1 MPILRPPPLWT
12 PSRRQLL
19 GAAAAA
25 ALAGVAPRRA
35 RASVSA
41 ADRKFL
47 FVYAL
52 GGWDVTRV
60 FSPELLGSKYVAT
73 EAEAEAASVGN
84 ISFVDHPDRPA
95 TRAFFEANYERLC
108 VLDGFYVSSISHSA
122 AVRLV
127 LTGSTDGMEPDWPSR
142 LAAHRSD
149 DHIIPYLVVGG
160 PNFSGTYGV
169 HVGHA
174 GSSGQLQGLA
184 RGTLLSDRSDLVAT
198 PPDATDASAVDA
210 WLAQVAA
217 RKARQASGSAAARYD
232 AYGVALERAGELKAI
247 ADTVDLD
254 RGDSFADQVALAA
267 RVLSMGL
274 CRCTAV
280 SHPLAESN
288 VEWDSHADNNLHQ
301 TELYESLFTELAAL
315 VELLEATPGTVA
327 DTLADETVVVVLSE
341 MGRTPQENGSAGKD
355 HWPYSAAL
363 LWGPGVRGNQVIGA
377 FDETQYGKRIDAS
390 TGEVDENGTFIGT
403 KVLGATLMT
412 LGDVDPGDEGLV
424 DPPLA
429 AALE

>member
-1 MPILRPPPLWT
+1 MLFRSPPI
-12 PSRRQLL
+12 SRRQLL
-19 GAAAAA
+19 GAGAAA

-41 ADRKFL
+41 SDRKFL
-47 FVYAL
+47 FVYTL

-60 FSPELLGSKYVAT
+60 FAPELIGSKYVST
-73 EAEAEAASVGN
+73 EADAEAATVGN
-84 ISFVDHPDRPA
+84 ITYVDHPDRPN

-160 PNFSGTYGV
+160 PNFSGSYGV

-184 RGTLLSDRSDLVAT
+184 RGTLLGDRSDLVVA
-198 PPDATDASAVDA
+198 PPDAVDAAGVDA
-210 WLAQVAA
+210 WLARVAA
-217 RKARQASGSAAARYD
+217 RKADAARGTARDRYD
-232 AYGVALERAGELKAI
+232 SYGVALERAGELKAI
-247 ADTVDLD
+247 AETVDLD
-254 RGDSFADQVALAA
+254 RGDSFSDQVALAA

-280 SHPLAESN
+280 SHPMADSN
-288 VEWDSHADNNLHQ
+288 VEWDSHADNTLHQ
-301 TELYESLFTELAAL
+301 TELFESLFTELSTL
-315 VELLEATPGTVA
+315 VTLLESTPGTVGE
-327 DTLADETVVVVLSE
+327 TLADETVVVVLSE

-355 HWPYSAAL
+355 HWPYSAAM
-363 LWGPGVRGNQVIGA
+363 LWGPGVRGNQVIGT
-377 FDETQYGKRIDAS
+377 FDETQYGQRVDVT
-390 TGEVDENGTFIGT
+390 TGEADDNGTFIGT

-412 LGDVDPGDEGLV
+412 LGDVDPRDENIV
-424 DPPLA
+424 DPALT
-429 AALE
+429 AALEDG